1 MSVNDPALEVG
12 VSWFSKTG
20 SGLKNTWIEAHV
32 VEAKQSGSNI
42 VLTYIDST
50 GHERTIWDYGRNG
63 LRQEVLSYL
72 QAASPIRKV
81 FLVTYDP
88 KRPIEAKLA
97 SDTMLLSQHR
107 RHWT

>member
-1 MSVNDPALEVG
+1 MSDYAPAKDVG

-32 VEAKQSGSNI
+32 VSAEPAGSNI
-42 VLTYIDST
+42 VLTFIDST
-50 GHERTIWDYGRNG
+50 SHGRTIRDYGRNG

-72 QAASPIRKV
+72 QAGLPSRKV
-81 FLVTYDP
+81 FLITYDP
-88 KRPIEAKLA
+88 QRPTEAKLA

>member
-1 MSVNDPALEVG
+1 MSVNAPAKEVG

-20 SGLKNTWIEAHV
+20 SGLRNMWIEAHIV
-32 VEAKQSGSNI
+32 AAEPSGSNI

-50 GHERTIWDYGRNG
+50 GHERTVWDYGRNG

-72 QAASPIRKV
+72 QAASPSRKV
-81 FLVTYDP
+81 FLITYDP
-88 KRPIEAKLA
+88 QRPTEAKLA

>member
-1 MSVNDPALEVG
+1 MSVDAPAQEVG

-20 SGLKNTWIEAHV
+20 SGLRNTWIEARV
-32 VEAKQSGSNI
+32 VAAEASGSNI

-50 GHERTIWDYGRNG
+50 GHERTILDYGRHG

-72 QAASPIRKV
+72 QAASPSRKV
-81 FLVTYDP
+81 FLITYDP
-88 KRPIEAKLA
+88 KRPTEAKLA